1 MKVMKNSVT
10 VPNKPVAFDT
20 YQNSAEPIMEA
31 KATAYGILPAA
42 ITAIILIKEKWDGLV
57 AICDSGSTKGP
68 GATANRNKY
77 FPTYRNAI
85 LSILNLYL
93 VDNDN
98 VTAADKLTFN
108 IHTPLGSKT
117 SIPAPSSTVHG
128 IVSYMEP
135 LAQYFNFVDTV
146 SGKKGKPAG
155 VAFVELRYVVDT
167 VAPASVFACPL
178 SIYVCRN
185 NIKALF
191 VSSEVGK
198 KAYYY
203 GRYINR
209 NSNMGPWCAMF
220 SATIV

>member
-1 MKVMKNSVT
+1 MKNSVT

-185 NIKALF
+185 NLKALF

-209 NSNMGPWCAMF
+209 NGKMGPWCAMF

>member
-1 MKVMKNSVT
+1 MKNSVN
-10 VPNKPVAFDT
+10 VPTKPVEFDV
-20 YQNSAEPIMEA
+20 YQKSAEPIMEA
-31 KATAYGILPAA
+31 KAIAYGILPAA
-42 ITAIILIKEKWDGLV
+42 ITAIMPIKEKWDGLV
-57 AICDSGSTKGP
+57 AICDSGNTKGP

-77 FPTYRNAI
+77 FPTYRNAL

-98 VTAADKLTFN
+98 VTAADKLAFH
-108 IHTPLGSKT
+108 IHTPSGSKT
-117 SIPAPSSTVHG
+117 SIPAPTSTVHG
-128 IVSYMEP
+128 VVSYMEP
-135 LAQYFNFVDTV
+135 LAQYFDFVDTV

-167 VAPASVFACPL
+167 VPPASVFDCPM
-178 SIYVCRN
+178 SIFVCRS

-198 KAYYY
+198 KAYYF

-209 NSNMGPWCAMF
+209 NGKVGPWCAMF